1 MVESRHKPKK
11 RKTSSAITTLVLS
24 CLILL
29 TVFCY
34 FFCFN
39 GSRDNKIIFPILKY
53 KFEKLQSEI
62 PKDEEI
68 DDGGLEDIIQANN
81 DSENIPI
88 ITIILSGQ
96 DLAQYSSQIPEE
108 VNLAINVYESNK
120 FTNENHF
127 LIYNFP
133 LGKEDITS
141 QKSEE
146 IPNRQK
152 TLEQNTILIN
162 NFLDNNDKLIFYGD
176 SDEVFTNEED
186 NALALLEALKNKNK
200 NFLTLKTDKTSFLYK
215 AAEKISFKI
224 LTNDVILDSVISV
237 ENINNNFSLLESI
250 ANSKGF
256 AIASGI
262 ASPLTIELLKK
273 WLDEVKD
280 KKIKIIPIDKFN
292 MILEK
297 RTQEI
302 TRDFKEDERSR

>member
-1 MVESRHKPKK
+1 MVELKHKPEK
-11 RKTSSAITTLVLS
+11 RKTSSAIATLILS

-39 GSRDNKIIFPILKY
+39 GNRDNKIIFPILKY
-53 KFEKLQSEI
+53 KFEELQSEI
-62 PKDEEI
+62 SKDEEN
-68 DDGGLEDIIQANN
+68 DEQLEDIIQANN

-108 VNLAINVYESNK
+108 INLAINVDESNK

-133 LGKEDITS
+133 LEKEDITS
-141 QKSEE
+141 QKSDE

-176 SDEVFTNEED
+176 NDEAFTNEEA